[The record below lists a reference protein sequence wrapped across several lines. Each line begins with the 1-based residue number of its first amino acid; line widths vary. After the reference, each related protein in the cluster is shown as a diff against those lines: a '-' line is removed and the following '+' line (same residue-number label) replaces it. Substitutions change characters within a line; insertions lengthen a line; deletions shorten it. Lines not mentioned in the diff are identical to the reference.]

1 MQRLRWLVPL
11 LACLLLV
18 AGGLGVP
25 TARAQ
30 YTDGL
35 PAGLA
40 QITVDGQAID
50 ASTSPTTASAT
61 PQIAGRVTTGATA
74 LELAVAPEQKAAIR
88 FPVDVDQRGRFKG
101 QPPTPLSDGTY
112 ALYVNDA
119 LVGSFVVRGGGT
131 PTPRQGTANL
141 DLAQVVPFPFDFG
154 SAIPNLGFVDG
165 RFYSLQDE
173 AFRTAQASGDTS
185 AQAVTKAQKD
195 LRAAGWQQR
204 YDARLAVPNAA
215 DPTRFD
221 VQVSAFA
228 IAYETPQQADAAF
241 RSVVGTAKPIDSV
254 TIGDT
259 SQLDAIKGT
268 AQNTGA
274 DYRGL
279 RVTFR
284 QDRVL
289 AMILLADLTNKE
301 PDQAVVEAAALAVQ
315 QRLAALL
322 AGSAVGLSPLAQ
334 TLDLSESA
342 TGVKPAEA
350 YDVLGSA
357 VVGLYGES
365 GEAGAARAAT
375 FGGASDAYLGTF
387 TASLVA
393 ANEAAPGTPAA
404 AGPPLAYHVGLLAF
418 AADADADAW
427 MQGLSQQLAS
437 PPAGYAAF
445 DPVADAP
452 AHGDASAT
460 YKIATAGDTPLSGY
474 RIYVRD
480 GSRVAWVE
488 LASTSP
494 VALAAVGQIA
504 EDQATCLR
512 KERCSPVPLPALDGS
527 GAAGNPAAG
536 RDRNRGGGTPTPDNG
551 VEVIGG

>member
-18 AGGLGVP
+18 AGSPGIP
-25 TARAQ
+25 AARAQ

-35 PAGLA
+35 PAGLT

-50 ASTSPTTASAT
+50 ASTSPTTANAT
-61 PQIAGRVTTGATA
+61 PQIAGRVNTGATA

-101 QPPTPLSDGTY
+101 QPPTPLAEGTY

-119 LVGSFVVRGGGT
+119 LVGNFTVRGGGT
-131 PTPRQGTANL
+131 PTPRQGTPDL

-259 SQLDAIKGT
+259 SQ
-268 AQNTGA
+268 
-274 DYRGL
+274 YSRY
-279 RVTFR
+279 
-284 QDRVL
+284 
-289 AMILLADLTNKE
+289 MS
-301 PDQAVVEAAALAVQ
+301 
-315 QRLAALL
+315 RLARYCHC
-322 AGSAVGLSPLAQ
+322 SAQ
-334 TLDLSESA
+334 
-342 TGVKPAEA
+342 
-350 YDVLGSA
+350 
-357 VVGLYGES
+357 
-365 GEAGAARAAT
+365 
-375 FGGASDAYLGTF
+375 F
-387 TASLVA
+387 TC
-393 ANEAAPGTPAA
+393 
-404 AGPPLAYHVGLLAF
+404 H
-418 AADADADAW
+418 
-427 MQGLSQQLAS
+427 
-437 PPAGYAAF
+437 
-445 DPVADAP
+445 
-452 AHGDASAT
+452 
-460 YKIATAGDTPLSGY
+460 
-474 RIYVRD
+474 
-480 GSRVAWVE
+480 SR
-488 LASTSP
+488 
-494 VALAAVGQIA
+494 
-504 EDQATCLR
+504 R
-512 KERCSPVPLPALDGS
+512 
-527 GAAGNPAAG
+527 
-536 RDRNRGGGTPTPDNG
+536 
-551 VEVIGG
+551 